1 MVKTGWFGQRFQPV
15 NYLLSSVVI
24 CLAAAEST
32 PGQTDRIE
40 PRNTHHHLGLM
51 AEKRPKPT
59 PSLGWANRDRGF
71 APLTIAESPQDFAPA
86 VIKVEDLPRA
96 PVNFKTDGEPLQGTD
111 SRTLVD
117 SEPALPAIAP
127 RDLETPAADFTPSIA
142 IPYQPETQAFDI
154 EDYVPEPEPNTL
166 VQVSAAVGTPA
177 DELVAW
183 RATVWGGV
191 MTDNDLGDSLTF
203 QDIELE
209 DSGLIGLGI
218 SRQVGGGNT
227 ITVEGELQLFRHFG
241 RQDHFEG
248 TAALALRWELSPSFS
263 IALIEGL
270 SYATALPEIEDDNN
284 TDESSFLNYLALEVE
299 FAYTSEWAIAGRLH
313 HRSGAARQF
322 GNAIGGSNAY
332 LFGVRRRF

>member
-1 MVKTGWFGQRFQPV
+1 MVKTGWLGQRFQPV
-15 NYLLSSVVI
+15 NYLLSSLVI
-24 CLAAAEST
+24 CLAVAESP
-32 PGQTDRIE
+32 PGHTDQIE
-40 PRNTHHHLGLM
+40 PSAAHGNRGQMT
-51 AEKRPKPT
+51 EKRRKLA
-59 PSLGWANRDRGF
+59 PSWGWADRDF
-71 APLTIAESPQDFAPA
+71 TPLMIAESPQALAPA
-86 VIKVEDLPRA
+86 VINVEDLPPPA
-96 PVNFKTDGEPLQGTD
+96 PVSFETDDAPLQGTN
-111 SRTLVD
+111 SRTLTD

-127 RDLETPAADFTPSIA
+127 RDLETPALDFNPSIA
-142 IPYQPETQAFDI
+142 IPYQPETQAFEI
-154 EDYVPEPEPNTL
+154 EDYIPEPEPNTL
-166 VQVSAAVGTPA
+166 VQVTAAVGTPA

-299 FAYTSEWAIAGRLH
+299 FAYTPEWAIAGRLH

-332 LFGVRRRF
+332 LLGVRRRF